1 MKNNKVYANSAIMSA
16 LMKFYS
22 VHDLASKIA
31 ELASDVIGSDFDVYN
46 CKSDGFVLR
55 RKKEDVVYD
64 ADLTKLFI
72 KSIKELIK
80 ETDDGVESYIFDQYD
95 FELSDKMINHELID
109 QIFDVDKSG
118 RLISIE
124 LDL

>member
-31 ELASDVIGSDFDVYN
+31 ELAPDVIGSDFDVYN

-95 FELSDKMINHELID
+95 FEVSDKMINHELID